1 MISVLGRGQR
11 APRYVNASSRC
22 INRLGDLDL
31 LAVGLLHDVAHERL
45 GVLERALGRF
55 RGSVGDFCSCTMRG
69 VRVLWGCCGSGASG
83 VRYRNFDGLWQ
94 RLDDHIRNSDL
105 SPTRGS
111 NRLPGAAIVD
121 FPINYNGVFC
131 IFHVRIYLLTKCLC
145 QYYTVFGNCR
155 QAVHT
160 SCGMTLVL

>member
-11 APRYVNASSRC
+11 APRYMNARSWR
-22 INRLGDLDL
+22 INRLGDMDL
-31 LAVGLLHDVAHERL
+31 LAVGLLHDMTHECL

-55 RGSVGDFCSCTMRG
+55 RGSVGDFCACSMR
-69 VRVLWGCCGSGASG
+69 WGCFLLGCYGSGALG
-83 VRYRNFDGLWQ
+83 GRYRKFDGLWQ
-94 RLDDHIRNSDL
+94 RLDDHIGNSDL
-105 SPTRGS
+105 SPMRSS
-111 NRLPGAAIVD
+111 NRLPGTAIVD
-121 FPINYNGVFC
+121 FPINDNGVFC

-160 SCGMTLVL
+160 SCGMMLVL